1 MNSPKSEES
10 PTKLNTATIN
20 ILIGVVIF
28 TIIVALLMHRYLPKD
43 ERTAGTLAIISMGI
57 TICAFLPQLM
67 TNFLNKSRATDPV
80 LAIFLISA
88 AIGVLLRIP
97 ALRQSLGL
105 ARGQNKGILLAL
117 LISMVT
123 LLPLLAHIIWQ
134 WQGAIYDTHKSIIA
148 KDILIYAAPTTTIV
162 SIFIVYWLF
171 SVKPIK

>member
-1 MNSPKSEES
+1 MNSPKSEEN
-10 PTKLNTATIN
+10 PPKLNTGTIH
-20 ILIGVVIF
+20 ILVGIVIL
-28 TIIVALLMHRYLPKD
+28 TVIVALFMHSYLPKD
-43 ERTAGTLAIISMGI
+43 ERTAGTLAIVSMGI

-88 AIGVLLRIP
+88 SIGVILRIP

-105 ARGQNKGILLAL
+105 ARGRNKGVLLAL

-148 KDILIYAAPTTTIV
+148 KDILIYAAPTTTMI

-171 SVKPIK
+171 NVKPIK

>member
-1 MNSPKSEES
+1 MNSPQTEKN
-10 PTKLNTATIN
+10 PPKLNKATIDV
-20 ILIGVVIF
+20 LIGVVIF
-28 TIIVALLMHRYLPKD
+28 TVVIALLMHRYLPKN

-88 AIGVLLRIP
+88 AIGVILRIP
-97 ALRQSLGL
+97 GLRQNLGL
-105 ARGQNKGILLAL
+105 ARGNNKGVFLAL

-123 LLPLLAHIIWQ
+123 LLPLIAHIIWQ

-162 SIFIVYWLF
+162 SIFIVYLLF

>member
-1 MNSPKSEES
+1 MNSPKSEEN
-10 PTKLNTATIN
+10 PPKLNEGTIHV
-20 ILIGVVIF
+20 LIGIVIL
-28 TIIVALLMHRYLPKD
+28 TIIVALFMHSYLPKD
-43 ERTAGTLAIISMGI
+43 ERTAGTLAIVSMGI

-67 TNFLNKSRATDPV
+67 TDPV

-88 AIGVLLRIP
+88 SIGVILRIP

-105 ARGQNKGILLAL
+105 ARGNNKGVLLAL

-148 KDILIYAAPTTTIV
+148 KDILIYAAPTTTMI

-171 SVKPIK
+171 NVKPIK

>member
-1 MNSPKSEES
+1 MISPQTEKN
-10 PTKLNTATIN
+10 PPKLNKATID
-20 ILIGVVIF
+20 ILIGVVIS
-28 TIIVALLMHRYLPKD
+28 TVVIALLMHRYLPKD

-105 ARGQNKGILLAL
+105 AR
-117 LISMVT
+117 
-123 LLPLLAHIIWQ
+123 
-134 WQGAIYDTHKSIIA
+134 
-148 KDILIYAAPTTTIV
+148 
-162 SIFIVYWLF
+162 
-171 SVKPIK
+171 

>member
-1 MNSPKSEES
+1 MNSPENEKN
-10 PTKLNTATIN
+10 PPKLNKSTID
-20 ILIGVVIF
+20 ILIGVVIS
-28 TIIVALLMHRYLPKD
+28 TVVVALLMHRYLPKD
-43 ERTAGTLAIISMGI
+43 ERTAGTLAIVSMGI

-80 LAIFLISA
+80 LAIFLIMA
-88 AIGVLLRIP
+88 AVGVLLRIP

-134 WQGAIYDTHKSIIA
+134 
-148 KDILIYAAPTTTIV
+148 
-162 SIFIVYWLF
+162 
-171 SVKPIK
+171 

>member
-1 MNSPKSEES
+1 MNSPESEKN
-10 PTKLNTATIN
+10 PPKLNKATID

-28 TIIVALLMHRYLPKD
+28 TVIVALLMHRYLPKD
-43 ERTAGTLAIISMGI
+43 ERMAGTLAIVSMGI

-80 LAIFLISA
+80 LAIFLIMA
-88 AIGVLLRIP
+88 AVGVLLRIP

-105 ARGQNKGILLAL
+105 ARGQNKGI
-117 LISMVT
+117 

-162 SIFIVYWLF
+162 SIFIAYWLF